1 MKTPSKPYKPKDSK
15 PKPKTTPAPKP
26 GKKC

>member
-15 PKPKTTPAPKP
+15 PPKKIKPAPKP